1 MTDNENQKI
10 IWKYCPSCGHLLPSI
25 ERIRYCIKC
34 GVDLYYIKKHKTLP
48 PRQEASPY
56 VQPRVYPYPPVYYK
70 PDKRMSKDEILDTK
84 DKKLWGN
91 FASIGVP
98 LLAFIAMNGTLIG
111 LIIAI
116 ILLSP
121 DIELTIRFLTSP
133 LFLVFA
139 TFAELLLI
147 LFPLLWVRKYLQ
159 NPNLKNRLII
169 LGFTTKGYDNNGV
182 LKEIGIGIGFAFIGL
197 GVVVGASLAIRS
209 LFRLF
214 FEFEESTPSDADVL
228 ITGFDVFLLI
238 LMIIMMII
246 IVGPCEEILFRGFMQ
261 RGLVRNLGDIWG
273 IILTAL
279 IFAAIHLVGLLF
291 FLINPIIFLI
301 LFIYF
306 LVPYFAISLLLGLVF
321 RWRNENLITVI
332 VTHGVYNSLTLL
344 ISFLYMVFY

>member
-10 IWKYCPSCGHLLPSI
+10 EWQYCPSCGNKLPSI
-25 ERIRYCIKC
+25 ERIRFCIKC
-34 GVDLYYIKKHKTLP
+34 GVDLYYIEKHKTLP

-56 VQPRVYPYPPVYYK
+56 VQPRVYSSPPVYYK

-98 LLAFIAMNGTLIG
+98 LLAFIVMNGILIG
-111 LIIAI
+111 LIIGI

-121 DIELTIRFLTSP
+121 DIDLTIQFLLSP

-139 TFAELLLI
+139 TFAELILI
-147 LFPLLWVRKYLQ
+147 LFPLLWVRKHLQ

-169 LGFTTKGYDNNGV
+169 LGFTTKGYNNNGV

-197 GVVVGASLAIRS
+197 GVVVGASLAIEFI
-209 LFRLF
+209 LRLF
-214 FEFEESTPSDADVL
+214 GVQIVRSIGSDADV
-228 ITGFDVFLLI
+228 IVTGMDVLVLI
-238 LMIIMMII
+238 LMIILMII

-261 RGLVRNLGDIWG
+261 RGLVRNLGDTWG

-279 IFAAIHLVGLLF
+279 MNSALF
-291 FLINPIIFLI
+291 
-301 LFIYF
+301 YA
-306 LVPYFAISLLLGLVF
+306 Y
-321 RWRNENLITVI
+321 
-332 VTHGVYNSLTLL
+332 
-344 ISFLYMVFY
+344 